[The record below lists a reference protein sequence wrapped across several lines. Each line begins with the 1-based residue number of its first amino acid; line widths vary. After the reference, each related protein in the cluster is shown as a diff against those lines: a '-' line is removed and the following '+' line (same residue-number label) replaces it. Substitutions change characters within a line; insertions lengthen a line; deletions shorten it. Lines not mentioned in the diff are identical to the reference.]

1 MNKLH
6 FLRAVWSDIILVE
19 SNGLYGLI
27 DTGFARAFPRIKDYL
42 DRLGVK
48 RLEFILITHFHKDHY
63 GSLPA
68 LLQTYPVGTVYMKKF
83 SGLNITDGSGH
94 SASDEFNAREME
106 NCERMCALARYHSRL
121 VVLDGTV
128 GHVKLGEFDFQLFG
142 EPDAIRIMYLD
153 PFSPYYHQIR
163 FGENTNSVVLYAN
176 VNGTHIYLGGD
187 ACNEPLEYERYSC
200 QNTRYACEINHRI
213 DLLKVPHHC
222 CGNVL
227 SEQFLEIL
235 QPRYCIATNFTAT
248 VNGQM
253 KANRD
258 KLLAS
263 TPETQL
269 LVTDVCGYC
278 FTIGANGDLSFEE
291 FDRLPPITFE
301 EIPPERS
308 DEFWPLHIRYLVEDD
323 IISDPEDIE
332 YFRSNKYRFEILK
345 HMSSTHDRHH
355 LVYMIRDGKR
365 IGAASYSISED
376 SGECFLYDFW
386 VFKPFR
392 GDGLGHHCYM
402 ALESYTQSQG
412 AEYHEINCTG
422 KDRTR
427 FWKALGFV
435 DDGLDEWNVP
445 LLRKNR
451 MEYKTYGGN
460 PFEL

>member
-1 MNKLH
+1 M
-6 FLRAVWSDIILVE
+6 
-19 SNGLYGLI
+19 
-27 DTGFARAFPRIKDYL
+27 
-42 DRLGVK
+42 
-48 RLEFILITHFHKDHY
+48 
-63 GSLPA
+63 
-68 LLQTYPVGTVYMKKF
+68 
-83 SGLNITDGSGH
+83 
-94 SASDEFNAREME
+94 
-106 NCERMCALARYHSRL
+106 
-121 VVLDGTV
+121 
-128 GHVKLGEFDFQLFG
+128 
-142 EPDAIRIMYLD
+142 
-153 PFSPYYHQIR
+153 
-163 FGENTNSVVLYAN
+163 
-176 VNGTHIYLGGD
+176 
-187 ACNEPLEYERYSC
+187 
-200 QNTRYACEINHRI
+200 
-213 DLLKVPHHC
+213 
-222 CGNVL
+222 L
-227 SEQFLEIL
+227 SEQFLDIL

-258 KLLAS
+258 LLLAA

-269 LVTDVCGYC
+269 LVSDVCGYC
-278 FTIGANGDLSFEE
+278 FTIGQDGELSFEE

-451 MEYKTYGGN
+451 MEYKTYGRN